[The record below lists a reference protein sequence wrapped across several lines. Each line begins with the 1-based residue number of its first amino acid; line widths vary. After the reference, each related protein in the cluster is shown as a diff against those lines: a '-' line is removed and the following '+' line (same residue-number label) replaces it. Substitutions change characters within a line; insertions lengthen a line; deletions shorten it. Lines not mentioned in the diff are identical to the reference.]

1 MEKPRSSL
9 HVCFGDQPI
18 TLFDEHERQIIE
30 NQLNKA
36 ILRRSFSEP
45 SPVRLAMIEIP
56 IAPPMNPS
64 NVTPIRRL
72 PKLSR
77 ALKKLFRPV
86 FGLKHSGKRV
96 KAFSKSFR
104 A

>member
-1 MEKPRSSL
+1 MEKPRNSL

-18 TLFDEHERQIIE
+18 TLFDEYERQIIE

-36 ILRRSFSEP
+36 MLRRSFSEP

-64 NVTPIRRL
+64 NVTAMRRL

-77 ALKKLFRPV
+77 ALKKLLRQV
-86 FGLKHSGKRV
+86 FGLEHNGKRV
-96 KAFSKSFR
+96 KASSKSFR